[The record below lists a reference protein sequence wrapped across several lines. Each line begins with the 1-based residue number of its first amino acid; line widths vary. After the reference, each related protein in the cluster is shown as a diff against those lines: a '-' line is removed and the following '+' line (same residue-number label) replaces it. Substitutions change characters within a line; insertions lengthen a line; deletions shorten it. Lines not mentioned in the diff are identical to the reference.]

1 MKPAR
6 PGSLADGAKGAILVY
21 FREVRETKAC
31 LHASYKLE
39 SDLEVA
45 ISVEVPFSRPVGW
58 RAIK

>member
-6 PGSLADGAKGAILVY
+6 PGSLADGAKSAILD

-31 LHASYKLE
+31 LQASYKLE

-45 ISVEVPFSRPVGW
+45 ISVEVPSVVQSGGGL
-58 RAIK
+58 